1 MDRTETLR
9 VAKEAGLLTQ
19 WIALGASFSE
29 RAIEN
34 GFGLLRDLH
43 GELAAGIG
51 GTLAFGEAMQR
62 ASLGAA
68 RHVHER
74 GVAMTQASL
83 DHGEAALLAL
93 VGAVRSTSDGA
104 AQLASRTAAVITA
117 APATEALA
125 RPS

>member
-1 MDRTETLR
+1 MNM
-9 VAKEAGLLTQ
+9 KEPLQANRDAGLLTQ
-19 WIALGASFSE
+19 WIALSASFSE

-43 GELAAGIG
+43 GELAAGVG
-51 GTLAFGEAMQR
+51 GTLAFSEAIQR

-74 GVAMTQASL
+74 AVAMTQASL
-83 DHGEAALLAL
+83 DHSEAALLAL

-104 AQLASRTAAVITA
+104 AQLASRTATVITA
-117 APATEALA
+117 APHQDALA